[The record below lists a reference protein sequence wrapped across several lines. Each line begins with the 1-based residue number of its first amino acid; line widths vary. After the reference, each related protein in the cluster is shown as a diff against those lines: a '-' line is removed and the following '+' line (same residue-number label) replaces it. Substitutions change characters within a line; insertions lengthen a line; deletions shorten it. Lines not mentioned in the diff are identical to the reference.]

1 MLFPTQQMYFYLFR
15 ENSLLWNLQKTCI
28 STVYLY
34 RERKA
39 SPSPEVEIS
48 VVDQSESNPP
58 TDQNSVCSDRPASAR
73 PPAPTPNTARSGKVM
88 SPLPEEEGARWV
100 ICLIYSWKMIFLCW
114 IIILFRLSVKSIELK
129 ANLFFFYE
137 SINNKANN
145 NYM

>member
-1 MLFPTQQMYFYLFR
+1 MKCTKDIYL
-15 ENSLLWNLQKTCI
+15 
-28 STVYLY
+28 YLY

-100 ICLIYSWKMIFLCW
+100 ICLNVHFKNDIFYVE
-114 IIILFRLSVKSIELK
+114 LF
-129 ANLFFFYE
+129 
-137 SINNKANN
+137 
-145 NYM
+145 

>member
-1 MLFPTQQMYFYLFR
+1 MKKFIAIKQRLNFCYSPHSKCIFTCLGKILCYEIYKRHAYL
-15 ENSLLWNLQKTCI
+15 
-28 STVYLY
+28 YLY

-88 SPLPEEEGARWV
+88 SPLPEEEGAR
-100 ICLIYSWKMIFLCW
+100 
-114 IIILFRLSVKSIELK
+114 
-129 ANLFFFYE
+129 
-137 SINNKANN
+137 
-145 NYM
+145 